1 MATEKPLE
9 KYKNFYDE
17 LKKNVVMDFCTAG
30 IKAEVIIDTLITPYV
45 CDIVKTGLKID
56 ESVELVA
63 KEFPIYR
70 DSNPTN
76 LKNAKVDY
84 LLKSGNTFYMV
95 ELKTT
100 KGSENE
106 KQLKRYSLYLDRE
119 NYIFDCF
126 SRIVDKLTH
135 QSIVKNLNTEKE
147 ILPVNLRS
155 TEKYITTIVSLLGKS
170 WRDNISKLD
179 INEEMSLYNANENIK
194 VKLVYLTLYQTE
206 QDKDKAICDIIGQS
220 NDEIFIKL
228 NEKADFIEF
237 ISICQFINPRENNYE
252 KIFKKNSNWELVA
265 GILEELFKPSFID
278 NYIVNSNTTVYSF

>member
-45 CDIVKTGLKID
+45 CDIVKTGLKIE

-100 KGSENE
+100 KGSENVE
-106 KQLKRYSLYLDRE
+106 QLKRYALYLDSE
-119 NYIFDCF
+119 SYIFDCF
-126 SRIVDKLTH
+126 GRIVDKLTH
-135 QSIVKNLNTEKE
+135 QSIVKNLKTEKE

-179 INEEMSLYNANENIK
+179 KDNLNEEMSLYNANENIE
-194 VKLVYLTLYQTE
+194 VKLVYLTLYQSE
-206 QDKDKAICDIIGQS
+206 QDKGKAICDIVGQS
-220 NDEIFIKL
+220 NDEIIDKL

-237 ISICQFINPRENNYE
+237 ISICEFINSNEDKYKE
-252 KIFKKNSNWELVA
+252 ILKKSSNWELVA
-265 GILEELFKPSFID
+265 GILYELFKPSFID
-278 NYIVNSNTTVYSF
+278 NYIVDSKTT